1 MRRAFLTLAAA
12 LIAGLALATAS
23 VAAPAARTVPDALAV
38 PDGQRVV
45 LKTIGVGVQVYD
57 CLDGSWRFREPAATL
72 GRGRSAL
79 GIHFAGPNWQSLRD
93 GSRVTGRLRTGVAAP
108 RPGRD
113 IPWLLL
119 EAAANV
125 GSGVFADVDFVQRLD
140 TRGGVAPPGA
150 CDPVTR
156 PSVAVPYRSTYVFWA
171 PVATR

>member
-1 MRRAFLTLAAA
+1 
-12 LIAGLALATAS
+12 
-23 VAAPAARTVPDALAV
+23 
-38 PDGQRVV
+38 
-45 LKTIGVGVQVYD
+45 VYD

-93 GSRVTGRLRTGVAAP
+93 GSRVTGRLRASVAAA
-108 RPGRD
+108 RPARD

-119 EAAANV
+119 EAAANA
-125 GSGVFADVDFVQRLD
+125 GRGVFADVDFVQRLD

-171 PVATR
+171 PGGAR